1 MYEWRPNWQSK
12 TLDKNHHRLAATDSW
27 NTRKAIYDAAN
38 SASTKMDTQS
48 PKNLPAVRKR
58 EDICLDT
65 KNIGVEMEENVIL
78 CEFIA
83 RDRPG

>member
-1 MYEWRPNWQSK
+1 
-12 TLDKNHHRLAATDSW
+12 
-27 NTRKAIYDAAN
+27 
-38 SASTKMDTQS
+38 MDTQS